1 MTNLDNHKEELSFK
15 EIYFLILK
23 HRNIFISSITL
34 CFFITLIYVLTVN
47 PTYES
52 NGSIIIEDP
61 KNDVSNIF
69 DVGLGKTKNFIEN
82 ETEILKSRTTSE
94 EVIRQIYNSGNE
106 FYILQNKISN
116 NSFFKKNI

>member
-1 MTNLDNHKEELSFK
+1 MTNSDNHKEDLSLK
-15 EIYFLILK
+15 EIYFLIFK
-23 HRNIFISSITL
+23 HKKIFILSVIIFL
-34 CFFITLIYVLTVN
+34 FFTILYVFTVN

-94 EVIRQIYNSGNE
+94 QVIKKIYNSGNK
-106 FYILQNKISN
+106 FFILQNKV
-116 NSFFKKNI
+116 